1 MNGKK
6 LLKMAVGF
14 LCVWAALAC
23 ALRIPVAIAL
33 LQQADNQQKRNIMA
47 SMTSVEAAYLYGAFA
62 GLVLWGGVS
71 FYLFRS
77 AKKDKHKP
85 DACLTHHWSQCRFP
99 LSQKNMN
106 FNRVFDNSRACAS
119 CAV

>member
-14 LCVWAALAC
+14 LCVWFALLC
-23 ALRIPVAIAL
+23 ALRIPVSIARL
-33 LQQADNQQKRNIMA
+33 EQADNQQRRNNMA
-47 SMTSVEAAYLYGAFA
+47 SMTSVEAFYLYGAFA
-62 GLVLWGGVS
+62 GVGLWGGVS

-85 DACLTHHWSQCRFP
+85 DT
-99 LSQKNMN
+99 
-106 FNRVFDNSRACAS
+106 
-119 CAV
+119 